1 MDGIIYGA
9 RNTVNGKWYI
19 GQTVNYKQRKHNH
32 LRYARHNRDR
42 CVFHAAIRKYGEDA
56 FDWTV
61 LEYNINTH
69 DELNEREKYWIQEKN
84 SRIPNGYNMNAGGN
98 GTANHHQSEETRKRI
113 SATLTGRK
121 QSEETKRKKSAALK
135 GKPFSEA
142 HRMHLSEGRKGMVFT
157 EEHRRHL
164 SEAAKGAKPW
174 NRKSVLMYDQ
184 SGNFVMEFESVKAA
198 ADYIGD

>member
-1 MDGIIYGA
+1 
-9 RNTVNGKWYI
+9 
-19 GQTVNYKQRKHNH
+19 
-32 LRYARHNRDR
+32 
-42 CVFHAAIRKYGEDA
+42 
-56 FDWTV
+56 
-61 LEYNINTH
+61 
-69 DELNEREKYWIQEKN
+69 
-84 SRIPNGYNMNAGGN
+84 MNAGGN

-113 SATLTGRK
+113 SATLTGRR
-121 QSEETKRKKSAALK
+121 QSEEHKKKISAALK
-135 GKPFSEA
+135 GKPLSEA

-157 EEHRRHL
+157 EERRRHL

>member
-1 MDGIIYGA
+1 
-9 RNTVNGKWYI
+9 
-19 GQTVNYKQRKHNH
+19 
-32 LRYARHNRDR
+32 
-42 CVFHAAIRKYGEDA
+42 
-56 FDWTV
+56 
-61 LEYNINTH
+61 
-69 DELNEREKYWIQEKN
+69 
-84 SRIPNGYNMNAGGN
+84 MNAGGN
-98 GTANHHQSEETRKRI
+98 GTANHHQSEEIRKLI
-113 SATLTGRK
+113 SATLTGRR

-142 HRMHLSEGRKGMVFT
+142 HRMHISEGRKGMVFT

-174 NRKSVLMYDQ
+174 NRKSVLMYDR

>member
-1 MDGIIYGA
+1 
-9 RNTVNGKWYI
+9 
-19 GQTVNYKQRKHNH
+19 
-32 LRYARHNRDR
+32 
-42 CVFHAAIRKYGEDA
+42 
-56 FDWTV
+56 
-61 LEYNINTH
+61 
-69 DELNEREKYWIQEKN
+69 
-84 SRIPNGYNMNAGGN
+84 MNAGGN
-98 GTANHHQSEETRKRI
+98 GAANHPKSEETRKRI
-113 SATLTGRK
+113 SATLTGRRL
-121 QSEETKRKKSAALK
+121 SEECKKKISAAMK